1 MNYWK
6 RKVARSIENVRLA
19 LAAIWVSR
27 VRAFLT
33 MLIISIGLLALMGM
47 LTVVNAVSYTIED
60 EIGGE

>member
-6 RKVARSIENVRLA
+6 RKVARSIENGRLA

-33 MLIISIGLLALMGM
+33 MLIISIGRLALIGM
-47 LTVVNAVSYTIED
+47 LTVVNAVS
-60 EIGGE
+60 